1 VLAML
6 AALALA
12 LTWLFRSG
20 EEPLGL
26 LPGPATVVHFGELF
40 NQLPAEIRTQA
51 LPVPGVDPFLL
62 ATALGV
68 GLVAI
73 LVDVCVVGL
82 RRPAL
87 AGLPMLAVYSVPVA
101 ISLESVSAI
110 SFAIGVAGYLWL
122 LGTENLDRVRRFGRR
137 FTGDGRDV
145 DLWEPSPLA
154 AAGRRLALIGVLI
167 AVVLPVALP
176 GVTSGLVD
184 RFGTGG
190 AGGGGAGGATSVNLF
205 AALNGLLN
213 REQSVEMI

>member
-1 VLAML
+1 GTAPARKKSKRRAHGRHRLGLVAAAATLLGTAPLGSMFEDWDWLFHCLVAVGLVAAGAAAARLLRAPVWGQVLAML

-110 SFAIGVAGYLWL
+110 SFAIGV
-122 LGTENLDRVRRFGRR
+122 
-137 FTGDGRDV
+137 
-145 DLWEPSPLA
+145 
-154 AAGRRLALIGVLI
+154 
-167 AVVLPVALP
+167 
-176 GVTSGLVD
+176 
-184 RFGTGG
+184 
-190 AGGGGAGGATSVNLF
+190 
-205 AALNGLLN
+205 
-213 REQSVEMI
+213 